1 MRILIVEDNML
12 LRHHLTVQLRDTGHL
27 VDAAANA
34 KEADYYLVES
44 EPDIAIVDLGLPGE
58 DGLSL
63 IRRWRQRDE
72 KLPIL
77 VLTAR
82 ESWQEKVTVLDA
94 GADDYVTKP
103 FHLEE
108 IIARMQ
114 ALLRRNNG
122 LVSQIIEFPPFKI
135 DLSRK
140 ELTVYGKSVKLTAF
154 EYRIIEILMCNSDK
168 VVTKES
174 LMRQLY
180 PDAELREGHS
190 IDVLIGRLRK
200 KILDIWPYEAI
211 VTVRGQGYRFD
222 V

>member
-140 ELTVYGKSVKLTAF
+140 ELTVYGGNVKLTAF

>member
-63 IRRWRQRDE
+63 IRRWRQKDE

-122 LVSQIIEFPPFKI
+122 LASQIIEFPPFKI

-140 ELTVYGKSVKLTAF
+140 ELTVYGESVRLTAF

>member
-44 EPDIAIVDLGLPGE
+44 KPDIAIVDLGLPGE

-63 IRRWRQRDE
+63 IRRWRQKDE

-122 LVSQIIEFPPFKI
+122 LASQIIEFPPFKI

-140 ELTVYGKSVKLTAF
+140 EFTVYGEGVKLTAF

>member
-63 IRRWRQRDE
+63 IRRWRQKDE

-140 ELTVYGKSVKLTAF
+140 ELTVYGESVKLTAF